1 MNILVVDDDA
11 NLRYSFKKIFKGT
24 EHNIFENENGL
35 EALHILE
42 TQPIDMVFMDIRM
55 SQMDGITALKKIKLL
70 DSSLP
75 VVLMTAYST
84 TDTTIETMKYGAFD
98 YIVKPFDIA
107 EIVAIVEKVER
118 NKELQAREKNYL
130 AINPQRETGDRIIGS
145 SKSMQRVYKLI
156 GKVAATDIPV
166 LITGESGTGK
176 ELVARAL
183 HLYSNRKNERFVPVN
198 CAAIPNELLESE
210 VFGYEKGAF
219 TNAEARKI
227 GKFEFANKGT
237 IFLDEIGNMSPAIQS
252 KILRVLQE
260 GSFERLGSNQ
270 VRKVNVRIIAAT
282 NTNLEE
288 AIEKGEFR
296 KDLFYRLNTVTIHLP
311 PLRERKDDIED
322 LTKYFIQKFN
332 NSLNKNITKIPE
344 ESLRK
349 LQGYDWPGNVREL
362 ENVIKQAMV
371 LSNSEV
377 LLSEYLNIPDSREEK
392 ELSQIS
398 GHPSETD
405 VTKLKAL
412 LRQIAS
418 QYKGNILEQ
427 LESITIDVAMELSN
441 NNQTKAAQLLGI
453 NRITLQNKLKKYG
466 KKK

>member
-24 EHNIFENENGL
+24 EHNIFESENGL

-42 TQPIDMVFMDIRM
+42 TQPINMVFMDIRM

-118 NKELQAREKNYL
+118 NKELQADEKNYL